1 MKPIIAAA
9 FVTLLASAAFAQTG
23 PIEAE
28 IAPGLGVPSLGI
40 EPGALPSLALLS
52 PTADPLA
59 YPDPIVVG
67 SVGTPGL
74 VAFDFGGLAEAD
86 IATGSLGPAKR

>member
-1 MKPIIAAA
+1 MKTIIAAA
-9 FVTLLASAAFAQTG
+9 FATLVASGALAQTM
-23 PIEAE
+23 PTEAE

-40 EPGALPSLALLS
+40 ESGALPALALLS
-52 PTADPLA
+52 PSNDPLA
-59 YPDPIVVG
+59 YPDLIAVG

-74 VAFDFGGLAEAD
+74 VAFDLDRSADAD